1 MSPVSAEAPR
11 AVGGLVKACRSIS
24 LWACGTCTTTRK
36 RGAKAQGVVVGV
48 VVVSGAGGGVGAVAA
63 AFVVAFVAVTVD
75 VAIAGAVDV
84 VVGVVRPHVLTYHC
98 LHLARGHQKRTRGW
112 VYRQT
117 GNMHQSKLNRRH
129 IRLQTQKT
137 SLLKPRD
144 FLSTK
149 YKHTGP
155 QSAAKR
161 GCARGVS
168 SPVLHHSKLSSL
180 ALPGEQ

>member
-48 VVVSGAGGGVGAVAA
+48 VVVVSGAGGGVGAVAA

-84 VVGVVRPHVLTYHC
+84 VVGVVRPHVLT
-98 LHLARGHQKRTRGW
+98 
-112 VYRQT
+112 
-117 GNMHQSKLNRRH
+117 
-129 IRLQTQKT
+129 
-137 SLLKPRD
+137 
-144 FLSTK
+144 
-149 YKHTGP
+149 
-155 QSAAKR
+155 
-161 GCARGVS
+161 
-168 SPVLHHSKLSSL
+168 
-180 ALPGEQ
+180 